1 MENKLSRQPATP
13 EEIWA
18 ILREVSESQKDT
30 DRRMKETDR
39 LLTEK
44 MQETDRMIKETVQAG
59 KETDRLLK
67 ETMQETDRLLTE
79 KMQETDRLLKETM
92 KESDRRM
99 NKLQGR
105 FDNQWGVLMESLVE
119 GDLVPLLRKRNI
131 LVRRTVTSVPGEHDG
146 EYAEFDIVSMNGEE
160 IVAVEVKTTLR
171 PEDVTHFLRKLDKF
185 TLYTPEYKGKTVY
198 GAVAFLKADE
208 SVQVHAARQGL
219 FVIRATGDSAS
230 IVNDEAF
237 RPRVFG

>member
-18 ILREVSESQKDT
+18 ILREVSESKKET
-30 DRRMKETDR
+30 DRQMQETDQRMKETDR
-39 LLTEK
+39 
-44 MQETDRMIKETVQAG
+44 Q
-59 KETDRLLK
+59 
-67 ETMQETDRLLTE
+67 
-79 KMQETDRLLKETM
+79 MQETDRLLKETI
-92 KESDRRM
+92 KETDRRM
-99 NKLQGR
+99 KKLDSL
-105 FDNQWGVLMESLVE
+105 FTNQWGMLIESLVE

-131 LVRRTVTSVPGEHDG
+131 LVRRTVTNVPGEHDG
-146 EYAEFDIVSMNGEE
+146 EYAEFDIVSMNGAE

-171 PEDVTHFLRKLDKF
+171 PEDVTHFLRKLAKF
-185 TLYTPEYKGKTVY
+185 TVYAPEYHGKTVY

-208 SVQVHAARQGL
+208 SVQVHAMRQGL

-230 IVNDEAF
+230 IVNDEQF

>member
-44 MQETDRMIKETVQAG
+44 MQETDR
-59 KETDRLLK
+59 
-67 ETMQETDRLLTE
+67 
-79 KMQETDRLLKETM
+79 LLKETM

-105 FDNQWGVLMESLVE
+105 FDNQWGMLIESLVE
-119 GDLVPLLRKRNI
+119 GDLVPLLQNRNI
-131 LVRRTVTSVPGEHDG
+131 AVQRTLSHMHGRRNGEHF
-146 EYAEFDIVSMNGEE
+146 EFDIMAVNGEE
-160 IVAVEVKTTLR
+160 VVVVEVKTTLR
-171 PEDVTHFLRKLDKF
+171 PEDVAHFLRKLDRF
-185 TLYTPEYKGKTVY
+185 TVYAPEYKGKTIY
-198 GAVAFLKADE
+198 GAVAFLKAAE
-208 SVQVHAARQGL
+208 SAQVHAMRQGL

-237 RPRVFG
+237 RPRTFD

>member
-30 DRRMKETDR
+30 DQRMKETDR
-39 LLTEK
+39 
-44 MQETDRMIKETVQAG
+44 Q
-59 KETDRLLK
+59 
-67 ETMQETDRLLTE
+67 
-79 KMQETDRLLKETM
+79 MQETDRLLKETK
-92 KESDRRM
+92 KEADRRM
-99 NKLQGR
+99 KETDRQMQETDRRMEETDRLLKETIKETDRRMKKLDSL
-105 FDNQWGVLMESLVE
+105 FTNQWGALIESLVE

-131 LVRRTVTSVPGEHDG
+131 LVRRTVTNVPGEHDG
-146 EYAEFDIVSMNGEE
+146 EYAEFDIVSMNGAE

-171 PEDVTHFLRKLDKF
+171 PEDVTHFLRKLAKF

-230 IVNDEAF
+230 IVNDEEF

>member
-30 DRRMKETDR
+30 DRQMKETDR
-39 LLTEK
+39 
-44 MQETDRMIKETVQAG
+44 R
-59 KETDRLLK
+59 LK
-67 ETMQETDRLLTE
+67 ELD
-79 KMQETDRLLKETM
+79 
-92 KESDRRM
+92 
-99 NKLQGR
+99 KL
-105 FDNQWGVLMESLVE
+105 FSNQWGTLMESLVQ

-131 LVRRTVTSVPGEHDG
+131 LVRQTVGRVPGEYDG
-146 EYAEFDIVSMNGEE
+146 KRAEFDIVAMNGEE
-160 IVAVEVKTTLR
+160 AVVVEVKTTLR
-171 PEDVTHFLRKLDKF
+171 PKDVKHFLKKLNTF
-185 TLYTPEYKGKTVY
+185 TRYVPYHRGQTIY

-230 IVNDEAF
+230 IVNDEEF
-237 RPRVFG
+237 QPRVFGQRFPPPVG

>member
-39 LLTEK
+39 
-44 MQETDRMIKETVQAG
+44 Q
-59 KETDRLLK
+59 
-67 ETMQETDRLLTE
+67 
-79 KMQETDRLLKETM
+79 MQETDRLLKETI
-92 KESDRRM
+92 KETDRRM
-99 NKLQGR
+99 KKLDKL
-105 FDNQWGVLMESLVE
+105 FSNQWGALIESLVE

-131 LVRRTVTSVPGEHDG
+131 LVRRTVTNVPGEHDG
-146 EYAEFDIVSMNGEE
+146 EYAEFDIVSMNGAE

-171 PEDVTHFLRKLDKF
+171 PEDVTHFLRKLAKF
-185 TLYTPEYKGKTVY
+185 TVYAPEYHGKTVY

-208 SVQVHAARQGL
+208 SVQVHAMRQGL

-237 RPRVFG
+237 RPRTFD

>member
-30 DRRMKETDR
+30 DQRMKETDR
-39 LLTEK
+39 L
-44 MQETDRMIKETVQAG
+44 IKETAQAG
-59 KETDRLLK
+59 KETDR
-67 ETMQETDRLLTE
+67 Q
-79 KMQETDRLLKETM
+79 MQETDRLLKETI
-92 KESDRRM
+92 KETDRRM
-99 NKLQGR
+99 KKLDSL
-105 FDNQWGVLMESLVE
+105 FTNQWGALIESLVE

-131 LVRRTVTSVPGEHDG
+131 LVRRTVTNVPGEHDG
-146 EYAEFDIVSMNGEE
+146 EYAEFDIVSMNGAE

-171 PEDVTHFLRKLDKF
+171 PEDVTHFLRKLAKF
-185 TLYTPEYKGKTVY
+185 TLYTPEYHGKTVY

-230 IVNDEAF
+230 IVNDEQF
-237 RPRVFG
+237 QPRVFG